1 MVEPGELQPASPV
14 RSSVRPLGWL
24 ALGTFAIGTESF
36 MIAALLPKI
45 ATDLEVTVATAG
57 QLMSIFALS
66 YAVSSPV
73 LTALTGRLDRR
84 RLLLLSMGAFS
95 LANILAAITHSYET
109 LAAARVL
116 LACAA
121 GIYTPNAN
129 ALASVLVPPERRGRA
144 IAIVNGGLTVA
155 IAVGVPL
162 GALVGDHFGWRMT
175 FVGVAAMAAIAFG
188 GVFAG
193 LPRGVGAGMATAT
206 LADRVRVVR
215 RPRITSALL
224 MTTLW
229 ATGTYTVY
237 SFVAPLLTTTTSL
250 GQGQVGLALLLWGVA
265 AGIGLMIGGRGTD
278 KRGVAPVI
286 RTAIVLLAAALA
298 SLSAIA
304 HLVPRELAVVPVLCA
319 MALWGMSAWA
329 FFPAQQARLIELA
342 GAGLAPIA
350 LSLNASFMY
359 FGFSL
364 GAVLGGFA
372 LVHAG
377 TANLGWVGATCEL
390 VALCLFLA
398 IARQRVATDSVAA
411 PRP

>member
-1 MVEPGELQPASPV
+1 ME
-14 RSSVRPLGWL
+14 RSSYRPLYFL

-45 ATDLEVTVATAG
+45 ATDLSVTVATAG

-84 RLLLLSMGAFS
+84 KLLLLSMGVFS
-95 LANILAAITHSYET
+95 LANLLAASTQSYET

-129 ALASVLVPPERRGRA
+129 ALASALVTPERRGRA
-144 IAIVNGGLTVA
+144 IAIVNAGLTIA

-162 GALVGDHFGWRMT
+162 GALVGNRFGWRMT
-175 FVGVAAMAAIAFG
+175 FVGVAGLAALAVMG
-188 GVFAG
+188 LFAG
-193 LPRGVGAGMATAT
+193 LPRGVGDGIATAT
-206 LADRVRVVR
+206 LAQRVRVVR
-215 RPRITSALL
+215 RPMITSALL
-224 MTTLW
+224 MTTIW

-237 SFVAPLLTTTTSL
+237 SFVAPFLTNATSL
-250 GQGQVGLALLLWGVA
+250 GDGQVGFALLLWGLA
-265 AGIGLMIGGRGTD
+265 AGMGLMIGGRATD
-278 KRGVAPVI
+278 RRGLRPVI
-286 RTAIVLLAAALA
+286 RTAILVLALALA
-298 SLSAIA
+298 SLSMCAYF
-304 HLVPRELAVVPVLCA
+304 VPRELALVPILFA

-342 GAGLAPIA
+342 GASLAPIA

-364 GAVLGGFA
+364 GATLGGFV
-372 LVHAG
+372 LGRIG
-377 TANLGWVGATCEL
+377 TAYLGWVGASCEL
-390 VALCLFLA
+390 LALGLFLV
-398 IARQRVATDSVAA
+398 ITRRTGS
-411 PRP
+411 RG